1 MLPVAEPKPARPPAP
16 PSAVPTSGPV
26 HAAPPPPGW
35 FRHRAHAIGHAV
47 ARQPHLQ
54 EIRDGVLGPL
64 PIILLGSGSLLLW
77 QPPWPGLSRFLPP
90 QSALRAGYL
99 ACAGLVS
106 IYACAATALSL
117 ARRREADPA
126 ASVTTA
132 LAVFLVA
139 QYSGTLQGGGTA
151 LGLSTLGAG
160 GLFPA
165 FAAAIFAVEVIH
177 FFAQRRWGIR
187 LSGGAPDVVV
197 RSFAAML
204 PATVCVVAVWLLV
217 HVLGIDLVGGITAL
231 FRPLVRG
238 GDTFAAVLLVVLIDS
253 ALWMVG
259 VHGLAVL
266 AAVRPLWLSAL
277 AENMAAVSSGHP
289 PPHVFTQEFFVWFIW
304 QGGSGAT
311 LALALLLLF
320 AKSKQLRLVGRAGVV
335 PAFFNINEPL
345 IFGTPVVMNGKL
357 APPMVLAPAIMAT
370 LSWLAMHCWLDMPPY
385 ISALRTLPA
394 PIGAYLS
401 SGGDVRA
408 VVLQMVN
415 LAIALA
421 IWWPFVRRYD
431 RALLAGEPNTP

>member
-1 MLPVAEPKPARPPAP
+1 MRPVAEPKPVRAPAP
-16 PSAVPTSGPV
+16 QSPAQTPAPV
-26 HAAPPPPGW
+26 HAAHAPPPAAPGS
-35 FRHRAHAIGHAV
+35 FRHRAHAIGHALS
-47 ARQPHLQ
+47 RQPHLQ
-54 EIRDGVLGPL
+54 AIRDGVVGAL
-64 PIILLGSGSLLLW
+64 PIILLGSGFLLLW

-117 ARRREADPA
+117 ARRREADLA

-139 QYSGTLQGGGTA
+139 QKTVLLQGGGVA

-177 FFAQRRWGIR
+177 FFAQRRWGFR

-204 PATVCVVAVWLLV
+204 PATVCVVVVWLLV
-217 HVLGIDLVGGITAL
+217 HVLGVDLVGGITAL

-311 LALALLLLF
+311 LALALMLIF
-320 AKSKQLRLVGRAGVV
+320 AKSKQLRLVGRAGIV
-335 PAFFNINEPL
+335 PAIFNINEPL

-357 APPMVLAPAIMAT
+357 APPFVLAPAIMAT
-370 LSWLAMHCWLDMPPY
+370 LS
-385 ISALRTLPA
+385 
-394 PIGAYLS
+394 
-401 SGGDVRA
+401 
-408 VVLQMVN
+408 
-415 LAIALA
+415 
-421 IWWPFVRRYD
+421 
-431 RALLAGEPNTP
+431 

>member
-1 MLPVAEPKPARPPAP
+1 M
-16 PSAVPTSGPV
+16 
-26 HAAPPPPGW
+26 
-35 FRHRAHAIGHAV
+35 
-47 ARQPHLQ
+47 
-54 EIRDGVLGPL
+54 
-64 PIILLGSGSLLLW
+64 
-77 QPPWPGLSRFLPP
+77 
-90 QSALRAGYL
+90 
-99 ACAGLVS
+99 
-106 IYACAATALSL
+106 
-117 ARRREADPA
+117 
-126 ASVTTA
+126 
-132 LAVFLVA
+132 
-139 QYSGTLQGGGTA
+139 
-151 LGLSTLGAG
+151 
-160 GLFPA
+160 
-165 FAAAIFAVEVIH
+165 IH

-204 PATVCVVAVWLLV
+204 PATVCVVVVWLLV
-217 HVLGIDLVGGITAL
+217 HVLGVDLVGGITAL

-311 LALALLLLF
+311 LALALMLIF
-320 AKSKQLRLVGRAGVV
+320 AKSKQLRLVGRAGIV
-335 PAFFNINEPL
+335 PAIFNINEPL

-357 APPMVLAPAIMAT
+357 APPFVLAPAIMAT
-370 LSWLAMHCWLDMPPY
+370 LSWLAMHFGLVRPPY
-385 ISALRTLPA
+385 IEVVWTLPA

-431 RALLAGEPNTP
+431 RFLLSSDRTAP